1 MLADKE
7 NANAVIHLFIMTNR
21 ELFEKV
27 RGENMIYSSLK
38 ELFADDLV
46 AAEAKGEEKGIKIF
60 IEDKI
65 EDGVPK
71 NKILDKLQRKFE
83 LTLDK
88 AEEYYKKYS
97 NMALSK

>member
-1 MLADKE
+1 
-7 NANAVIHLFIMTNR
+7 
-21 ELFEKV
+21 
-27 RGENMIYSSLK
+27 MIYSSLK

-46 AAEAKGEEKGIKIF
+46 AAEEKGIRIF

-65 EDGVPK
+65 EDGVQK
-71 NKILDKLQRKFE
+71 QKILDKLQKKFE
-83 LTLDK
+83 LTPDK